1 MSKKCY
7 HFFLCSI
14 TLQFTFF
21 TETTSFEVSPALLPF
36 PVVPPC
42 RFWPRLLHRTWEVS
56 QETGLAG
63 RFPVHHHDLCPL
75 AAGDP
80 WPSDAELYQ
89 PYEVEQV
96 LLPDNAAC
104 LSVQAFLHMCR
115 LDFSVVQRA
124 NAEQMSPSG
133 RVPFV
138 RAGKFVIAELDPI
151 VSFVNSKVCK
161 NSPKKCNYVCLS
173 PISP

>member
-1 MSKKCY
+1 MSILAEAASQDLGGESGDWTC
-7 HFFLCSI
+7 
-14 TLQFTFF
+14 TQ
-21 TETTSFEVSPALLPF
+21 VLL
-36 PVVPPC
+36 
-42 RFWPRLLHRTWEVS
+42 
-56 QETGLAG
+56 
-63 RFPVHHHDLCPL
+63 HHHDLCPL
-75 AAGDP
+75 PAGDP

-151 VSFVNSKVCK
+151 VSFVNSKVWK
-161 NSPKKCNYVCLS
+161 NIPKKCNYVCLLTLF
-173 PISP
+173 PICP

>member
-1 MSKKCY
+1 MSI
-7 HFFLCSI
+7 LAEAASQDLGGGSGDW
-14 TLQFTFF
+14 T
-21 TETTSFEVSPALLPF
+21 
-36 PVVPPC
+36 C
-42 RFWPRLLHRTWEVS
+42 RQV
-56 QETGLAG
+56 
-63 RFPVHHHDLCPL
+63 PVHHHDLCPL

-151 VSFVNSKVCK
+151 VSFVNSKVWK
-161 NSPKKCNYVCLS
+161 NSPKKCNYRVTGNECDF
-173 PISP
+173 